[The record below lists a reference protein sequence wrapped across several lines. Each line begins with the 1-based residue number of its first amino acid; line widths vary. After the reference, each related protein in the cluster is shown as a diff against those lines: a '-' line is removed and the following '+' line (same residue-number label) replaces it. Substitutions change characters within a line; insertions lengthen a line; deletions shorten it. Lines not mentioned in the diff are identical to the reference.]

1 MHWLRNR
8 TDEKNTEHKGIAVSS
23 FKISPQD
30 TGSVEL
36 QVAMLTANINHL
48 NEHLKVHRKD
58 NATKMGLIKKVGQR
72 RSFLSYLENRDHKRY
87 NDLVERLG
95 LRK

>member
-1 MHWLRNR
+1 MK
-8 TDEKNTEHKGIAVSS
+8 KNTEHKGIAVSS

-36 QVAMLTANINHL
+36 QVAMLTADINHL